1 MITDERIATYIDS
14 LDKELPEFLRQ
25 LEKKAL
31 SEYVPIIK
39 KPTQSLLRFL
49 IQNNKPDQILEVGTA
64 VGFSSIFMSQFIGEH
79 AHITTIEKME
89 ERIVQAKDN
98 RKKAG
103 KDEQITILEGDAA
116 VILKE
121 LKEKE
126 NVYDMI
132 FMDAVKGQ
140 YLNFLPDIFDLL
152 KPGGLL
158 VSDNVLQD
166 GDIIESRYAVTRRNR
181 TIHCRM
187 REYLY
192 ELTHSDSFETVVLP
206 IGDGVMLSTKLAK

>member
-1 MITDERIATYIDS
+1 MITNERIATYIDS

-49 IQNNKPDQILEVGTA
+49 IQNNKPGQILEVGTA
-64 VGFSSIFMSQFIGEH
+64 VGFSSIFMSQFIGDN

-89 ERIVQAKDN
+89 KRIIEAKEN

-103 KDEQITILEGDAA
+103 KEEQITILEGDAS

-121 LKEKE
+121 LKEKK
-126 NVYDMI
+126 NIYDMI
-132 FMDAVKGQ
+132 FMDAAKGQ

-152 KPGGLL
+152 TPGGLL
-158 VSDNVLQD
+158 ISDNVLQD

-192 ELTHSDSFETVVLP
+192 ELTHSESFETVVLP
-206 IGDGVMLSTKLAK
+206 IGDGVMLSTKLVK

>member
-126 NVYDMI
+126 NIYDMI
-132 FMDAVKGQ
+132 FMDAAKGQ